1 MSSLSST
8 LDGFAFQQ
16 LPPEP
21 PSAVRAPAK
30 DQRAQ
35 AESIVGGALAEAER
49 IREVARNEGYES
61 GKRAAA
67 VEAQEQFESAF
78 AALGEAV
85 SQAREMRARVADDV
99 ERHAVEIGLQIA
111 EKALAAAIEVRPERV
126 VDVVRGALR
135 CMVER
140 ERVVILV

>member
-1 MSSLSST
+1 MRSSSST

-21 PSAVRAPAK
+21 PSVVRAPVQN
-30 DQRAQ
+30 QRTQ
-35 AESIVGGALAEAER
+35 AESIVGAALAEAER

-61 GKRAAA
+61 GRRAAT

-78 AALGEAV
+78 AALSEAV

-99 ERHAVEIGLQIA
+99 ERHAVELGLQIA
-111 EKALAAAIEVRPERV
+111 EKALAAAVEADPERV
-126 VDVVRGALR
+126 VDVVRG
-135 CMVER
+135 
-140 ERVVILV
+140 